1 MRFRTF
7 SPKQKQVLCWWCEG
21 SPYASHMAILCD
33 GAVRSGKTICMG
45 LSFFAW
51 LCYRFHGQAFAVCGK
66 TIRSVKRNLLFPLLP
81 TLRALGFVCRVQER
95 ENRMEIS
102 YGGRRNMVYFFGGKD
117 EGSASLIQGMTLAGV
132 FLDEVAL
139 MPRSFVEQ
147 ALARCSVDGAVFW
160 FNCNPESP
168 HHWFYREW
176 VCKAAQKNTLYLHF
190 TMEDNPGISPLVRKR
205 YESLY
210 TGAFYERFILGK
222 WVSPQ
227 GLVYPFMTIDQF
239 CPCPS
244 GPFSD
249 CVVSC
254 DYGTVNPASFGLW
267 VQKGSVW
274 YRIGEYYY
282 DARLAG
288 NSRTDEEHYTELE
301 RLAGDY
307 PVSRVVVD
315 PSAASFL
322 EVIRRHGRFLAV
334 PARNQVLDGIRKTG
348 AALKDGRIRV
358 CLSCIDAQRE
368 FGLYRWKDD
377 RSRDA
382 PVKEHDHAMDD
393 IRYFVS
399 TVLDRPG
406 DAGCAALAAPRGN
419 PMAT

>member
-1 MRFRTF
+1 MF
-7 SPKQKQVLCWWCEG
+7 PVL
-21 SPYASHMAILCD
+21 
-33 GAVRSGKTICMG
+33 
-45 LSFFAW
+45 
-51 LCYRFHGQAFAVCGK
+51 
-66 TIRSVKRNLLFPLLP
+66 
-81 TLRALGFVCRVQER
+81 
-95 ENRMEIS
+95 
-102 YGGRRNMVYFFGGKD
+102 
-117 EGSASLIQGMTLAGV
+117 
-132 FLDEVAL
+132 
-139 MPRSFVEQ
+139 
-147 ALARCSVDGAVFW
+147 
-160 FNCNPESP
+160 
-168 HHWFYREW
+168 
-176 VCKAAQKNTLYLHF
+176 
-190 TMEDNPGISPLVRKR
+190 
-205 YESLY
+205 
-210 TGAFYERFILGK
+210 
-222 WVSPQ
+222 
-227 GLVYPFMTIDQF
+227 
-239 CPCPS
+239 S

-348 AALKDGRIRV
+348 AALKDGENPGLPALHRRPAGIWPVTDGRI
-358 CLSCIDAQRE
+358 
-368 FGLYRWKDD
+368 D
-377 RSRDA
+377 RSQDA

-406 DAGCAALAAPRGN
+406 DAGCAALAAPRGEIPWQLN
-419 PMAT
+419 EKR

>member
-1 MRFRTF
+1 
-7 SPKQKQVLCWWCEG
+7 
-21 SPYASHMAILCD
+21 
-33 GAVRSGKTICMG
+33 
-45 LSFFAW
+45 
-51 LCYRFHGQAFAVCGK
+51 
-66 TIRSVKRNLLFPLLP
+66 
-81 TLRALGFVCRVQER
+81 
-95 ENRMEIS
+95 
-102 YGGRRNMVYFFGGKD
+102 
-117 EGSASLIQGMTLAGV
+117 
-132 FLDEVAL
+132 
-139 MPRSFVEQ
+139 
-147 ALARCSVDGAVFW
+147 
-160 FNCNPESP
+160 
-168 HHWFYREW
+168 
-176 VCKAAQKNTLYLHF
+176 
-190 TMEDNPGISPLVRKR
+190 
-205 YESLY
+205 
-210 TGAFYERFILGK
+210 
-222 WVSPQ
+222 
-227 GLVYPFMTIDQF
+227 MTIDQF

-358 CLSCIDAQRE
+358 CLPCTDAQRE

-419 PMAT
+419 SMAT